1 MWSALSLS
9 LSDKQTKIEIHK
21 KKTKEDKEEEWEW
34 EFIRRTLLPTVSG
47 NKIPP
52 LVFVAA
58 TALSTRTLSIR
69 GINFFTALIVLL
81 CRWWV
86 VASLLFPRKEVLIS
100 DGRLTKNFF
109 FFNFFSQKQ
118 QKLFFCWE
126 SLSKRITRARTRTT
140 RARFLSLLVLSAA

>member
-1 MWSALSLS
+1 MERSLSLS

-21 KKTKEDKEEEWEW
+21 KKTKEEEEEEWEW

-86 VASLLFPRKEVLIS
+86 VASLLFPRKGVLTWRQT
-100 DGRLTKNFF
+100 DEKFL

-118 QKLFFCWE
+118 QKLFFCCWE